1 MAEHGRRPAGG
12 KPSGGKPSDG
22 KPAGGKSSG
31 SRPSSGRPSGGR
43 PGSGKPASKSG
54 GKPGSSRPASRDGK
68 PGTGKPGDKP
78 RSGGRPTSKPGE
90 RSAKPYGDRPARSTD
105 GSRPPARSGKP
116 GEKPRSGGR
125 PAGKPGTGRP
135 GERSAKPYGD
145 KPRSGGRPTGKPG
158 DRRDDR
164 GPRRDGGRPDT
175 RSSGPRS
182 ASRDDRADR
191 PRDPHLADDI
201 LASDL
206 DRGTLNELR
215 TLPDPLAELIAR
227 HLVAAE
233 RALIE
238 DDTKKALEH
247 IEAAR
252 RRASRIAAVREAA
265 GVANYRAG
273 NYAEALAELRAA
285 KRMTGSPAFT
295 PMMADCERGLGRPQK
310 ALDLLRVLDP
320 KSVDVETRVEGLIVA
335 AGARADMGNTD
346 AAVVTLQVP
355 ELTRLKPGTPR
366 ARLQYAYAEFLL
378 AAGRLNEANEWM
390 QRAAG
395 SDIDGATDADERADE
410 FAGIALGTEGE

>member
-1 MAEHGRRPAGG
+1 MAEHGR
-12 KPSGGKPSDG
+12 KPSGSKPSG
-22 KPAGGKSSG
+22 SKPSG
-31 SRPSSGRPSGGR
+31 SKPSGSKPSGSKPSGGR
-43 PGSGKPASKSG
+43 PSSGKPSA
-54 GKPGSSRPASRDGK
+54 GKPGASRP
-68 PGTGKPGDKP
+68 
-78 RSGGRPTSKPGE
+78 
-90 RSAKPYGDRPARSTD
+90 
-105 GSRPPARSGKP
+105 GKP

-125 PAGKPGTGRP
+125 PTGKPASRDGRDARGAGKPGGSRP
-135 GERSAKPYGD
+135 GTPGD
-145 KPRSGGRPTGKPG
+145 KPRSGGRPAGKPG
-158 DRRDDR
+158 ERRDGRTPRRDDR
-164 GPRRDGGRPDT
+164 RPDT
-175 RSSGPRS
+175 RSSASRS
-182 ASRDDRADR
+182 ASRSDSASRSSSASRDGRSER
-191 PRDPHLADDI
+191 PRDPHLGDDI

-233 RALIE
+233 RALIA
-238 DDTKKALEH
+238 DDPKKALEH

-265 GVANYRAG
+265 GVTNYHAG

-285 KRMTGSPAFT
+285 KRMTGSPAYV

-310 ALDLLRVLDP
+310 ALDLLRTLDP

-335 AGARADMGNTD
+335 AGARADMGKPD
-346 AAVVTLQVP
+346 VAVVTLQVP

-395 SDIDGATDADERADE
+395 SDIDGVTDADERADE
-410 FAGIALGTEGE
+410 FAGIALGTEE